1 MVKVRLQRVGAKNK
15 AQYRIVIAD
24 QLVKRDGKAIEV
36 IGTYDP
42 TIDPPRIEIKKER
55 LKHWINVGAQPTNS
69 VSHLIKR
76 YERSSR
82 VSN

>member
-15 AQYRIVIAD
+15 AKYRIVIAD
-24 QLVKRDGKAIEV
+24 QQVKRNGKSLET
-36 IGTYDP
+36 IGIYDP
-42 TIDPPRIEIKKER
+42 TIDPPSLEIKKER
-55 LKHWINVGAQPTNS
+55 LKHWLDLGAQPTDS